1 MKKKSSTWII
11 GIIAWI
17 VALVYFYPILIM
29 FLNSFKTEQQAVHMP
44 PSFVFHPTLANY
56 QLVLNSGVFA
66 FLGNSLIASVLSTVI
81 AMLVGTPVAYALAI
95 YKPKRGDDIFFWF
108 ITTKILPS
116 VGVVVPI
123 YLIFKDLGMLDSVYA
138 LSLLYIGMNTPIVVW
153 MMRSFFTDIPYE
165 VIESSRVDGATGLSL
180 IWRVILPLVR
190 PGLFSTSLLCLVFAW
205 NEFFFAVNVT
215 YTHAATL
222 PMLVSSFM
230 TSEGL
235 FWSKISAIGTIA
247 VLPPVIF
254 GWIAQKQ
261 LVRGLSMGA
270 VKG

>member
-1 MKKKSSTWII
+1 MKKSGTWIF

-17 VALVYFYPILIM
+17 VAIVYFYPVLVM
-29 FLNSFKTEQQAVHMP
+29 FLNGFKNEQQAVQMP
-44 PSFVFHPTLANY
+44 PSLIFHPTLANY
-56 QLVLNSGVFA
+56 QLLFSSGVLA
-66 FLGNSLIASVLSTVI
+66 YLGNSLIVSVLSTII
-81 AMLVGTPVAYALAI
+81 AMLIGTPVAYALAI
-95 YKPKRGDDIFFWF
+95 HKSKRSDDIFFWF

-116 VGVVVPI
+116 VGIIVPV
-123 YLIFKDLGMLDSVYA
+123 YFIFKDLGILDSVYS
-138 LSLLYIGMNTPIVVW
+138 LSLLYIGMNTPLVVW

-165 VIESSRVDGATGLSL
+165 VIESSQVDGASGFAL
-180 IWRVILPLVR
+180 IWRIILPLVR
-190 PGLFSTSLLCLVFAW
+190 PGLFSTALLCLVFAW

-222 PMLVSSFM
+222 PILVSSFM

-235 FWSKISAIGTIA
+235 FWSKISAIGTVA
-247 VLPPVIF
+247 VLPPVLF
-254 GWIAQKQ
+254 GWLAQKQ